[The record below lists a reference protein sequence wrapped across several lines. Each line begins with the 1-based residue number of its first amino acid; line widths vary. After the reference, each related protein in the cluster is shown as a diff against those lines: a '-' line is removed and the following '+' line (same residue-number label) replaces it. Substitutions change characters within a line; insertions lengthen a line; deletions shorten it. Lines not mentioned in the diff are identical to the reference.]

1 MCGCII
7 AGILRGDIKELR
19 YTGGGPEDPKVS
31 EVCVCA
37 CSGMSRVYSCHVTN
51 SERGVDGW
59 RKRKLV
65 MLYRVLLMKLP
76 AAFILKFQLL
86 HAVL

>member
-1 MCGCII
+1 M
-7 AGILRGDIKELR
+7 AGILRGDVKELR

-37 CSGMSRVYSCHVTN
+37 CVGMSRVYSCLVSVTN

-59 RKRKLV
+59 RKRKLL
-65 MLYRVLLMKLP
+65 MLYRVVLVKLP
-76 AAFILKFQLL
+76 AAFSLKFQLL

>member
-1 MCGCII
+1 M
-7 AGILRGDIKELR
+7 AGILRGDVKELR

-31 EVCVCA
+31 TVCICA
-37 CSGMSRVYSCHVTN
+37 CVGMSRGYSCLVSVTN

-65 MLYRVLLMKLP
+65 MLYWVVLIKLP
-76 AAFILKFQLL
+76 AAFILKYQLL

>member
-1 MCGCII
+1 MT
-7 AGILRGDIKELR
+7 LRSSGTLDVVQRIQR
-19 YTGGGPEDPKVS
+19 HP
-31 EVCVCA
+31 EVCEYA
-37 CSGMSRVYSCHVTN
+37 CVGMSRVYSCLVSVTS

-65 MLYRVLLMKLP
+65 MLYRVVLIKLP

-86 HAVL
+86 HGVL